1 MTITVPA
8 GSSLTLR
15 CPGSEAVV
23 LVTLAEVKAEFI
35 TDLPPIPVLSL
46 DGPGVRR
53 IGVLELVTS
62 SGVTWIEG
70 EMRDDQLRVIGDA
83 PAGVVQRRTSVR
95 HSGPFPVSGTA
106 QVVTAQSRRLVP
118 LTGRV
123 EDLSTDGLLMRADVP
138 SLPYGIERLLV
149 HVNMPWG
156 DLTAAVD
163 VVDQRADL
171 LRGTFEWVEP
181 EAANSL
187 AGYLNDLAD
196 RRS

>member
-1 MTITVPA
+1 MAINTITVPA

-15 CPGSEAVV
+15 CPGSEAIV
-23 LVTLAEVKAEFI
+23 LVTLAEVSAPFI

-62 SGVTWIEG
+62 AGVTWVEG

-83 PAGVVQRRTSVR
+83 PAGVVQRRTAVR
-95 HSGPFPVSGTA
+95 HAGPFPVAGTA
-106 QVVTAQSRRLVP
+106 QIVTAESRRLVAI
-118 LTGRV
+118 TGRV
-123 EDLSTDGLLMRADVP
+123 EDVSTDGLLMRADVP

-149 HVNMPWG
+149 HVTMPWG

-163 VVDQRADL
+163 VVDQQADL

-181 EAANSL
+181 EAAASL
-187 AGYLNDLAD
+187 ADF
-196 RRS
+196 RPSR

>member
-1 MTITVPA
+1 MTISVPA

-23 LVTLAEVKAEFI
+23 LVTLAEVKAPFI

-62 SGVTWIEG
+62 TGVTWVEG
-70 EMRDDQLRVIGDA
+70 ELRDDQLRVIGDA
-83 PAGVVQRRTSVR
+83 PAGLVQRRSSVR
-95 HSGPFPVSGTA
+95 QSGPFPASGTA
-106 QVVTAQSRRLVP
+106 QVVTVESRRLVA

-123 EDLSTDGLLMRADVP
+123 EDVSTDGLLMRSDVP
-138 SLPYGIERLLV
+138 VLPYGIERLLV
-149 HVNMPWG
+149 HVTMPWG
-156 DLTAAVD
+156 DLTAAVT

-171 LRGTFEWVEP
+171 LRGTFEWIEP
-181 EAANSL
+181 GAASE
-187 AGYLNDLAD
+187 LAD
-196 RRS
+196 FCRR